1 MTGSPRPTFRDPSGY
16 VEFRQEEVLRHV
28 HSKDSEVALR
38 FLRSD
43 LVQKWQTTGQ
53 MIAGEIEETPQGE
66 LLIHHPRIFFPSY
79 PWEWSPAQWRAAGQ
93 LTLRLCQQAVPAG
106 LLLKDATP
114 LNVLFD
120 GPRPVFV
127 DVLSFDPREPGDP
140 IWLAQGQFVRTFL
153 LPLLA
158 HRYLGWP
165 LAASQIFRDGY
176 EPTQLADA
184 LGPLR
189 RLNPKLLWPVTL
201 PAWLDRRKPAATNS
215 KPVSRTMQRSPE
227 FASAMLLRNLRQMER
242 QIDHAAGDDKS
253 SQWSQYT
260 STASHY
266 SAEDHSK
273 KKEYVERL
281 LQDISPMKVLD
292 IGANT
297 GTYSM
302 LAASAGARVVA
313 LDTDLAA
320 IDQLWTR
327 ASKENRDILPL
338 VVNIARPT
346 PALGW
351 ENSESMSF
359 LDRAEQRFDLV
370 MMLAVIHHLLLMD
383 QIPMD
388 QIAALAAR
396 LTSRHLLLEW
406 VPQSDP
412 MFQVLLRGRD
422 ALYAALTVE
431 RMRASFDKY
440 FRVVSQCDLANGRT
454 LFLMEKR

>member
-1 MTGSPRPTFRDPSGY
+1 MTAVPRPTFRDPSGY
-16 VEFRQEEVLRHV
+16 VEFRQEEVLRHI
-28 HSKDSEVALR
+28 HAKDNEAALR

-43 LVQKWQTTGQ
+43 LTRKWQSAGQ

-66 LLIHHPRIFFPSY
+66 ILIHHPRLFFPSY
-79 PWEWSPAQWRAAGQ
+79 PWEWSPAQWQAAAQ
-93 LTLRLCQQAVPAG
+93 LTLRLCSEAVPAG
-106 LLLKDATP
+106 WLLKDATP

-127 DVLSFDPREPGDP
+127 DVLSFDPRDPGDP

-158 HRYLGWP
+158 HRHLGWP

-176 EPTQLADA
+176 EPTQLAEA
-184 LGPLR
+184 LGPFR
-189 RLNPKLLWPVTL
+189 RLHPKLLWPVTL
-201 PAWLDRRKPAATNS
+201 PALLDRRQSVAS
-215 KPVSRTMQRSPE
+215 KAQTASRSIQRSPDL
-227 FASAMLLRNLRQMER
+227 ATAMLLKNLRQLGK
-242 QIDHAAGDDKS
+242 QIDSASTVGKTSRWSEYTCTAA
-253 SQWSQYT
+253 
-260 STASHY
+260 HY
-266 SAEDHSK
+266 SAEDHARK
-273 KKEYVERL
+273 QEYVKCL
-281 LQDISPMKVLD
+281 LREISPATVLD

-302 LAASAGARVVA
+302 LAESAGARVIA
-313 LDTDLAA
+313 LDLDLAA
-320 IDQLWTR
+320 IDQLWLR
-327 ASKENRDILPL
+327 AARESRDILPL
-338 VVNIARPT
+338 VVNIARPS

-359 LDRAEQRFDLV
+359 LDRAEQQFDLV

-383 QIPMD
+383 QIPME

-396 LTSRHLLLEW
+396 LTRRYLLLEW

-422 ALYAALTVE
+422 ALYTGLTRE
-431 RMRASFDKY
+431 HMQASFNEY

-454 LFLMEKR
+454 LFLMERR